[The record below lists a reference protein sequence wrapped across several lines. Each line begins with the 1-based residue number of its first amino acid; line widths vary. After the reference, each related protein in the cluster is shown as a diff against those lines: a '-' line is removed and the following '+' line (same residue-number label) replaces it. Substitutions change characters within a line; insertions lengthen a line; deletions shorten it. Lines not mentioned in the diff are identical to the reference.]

1 LNYVRKPLAMAALT
15 LVAALALAAC
25 GSSSKKSNSSGAG
38 KAGATGA
45 GLDLS
50 IAETG
55 KTAKYTLPKTVTGGL
70 QTLTLANKGKKPH
83 GAQLVRLEGNH
94 TPQEALKQIASQSNK
109 TPSWL
114 RAEGGLGPVPPGK
127 TADATLMLKPGK
139 YVVFD
144 PPQGP
149 SGPSGAP
156 AYSQL
161 TVAGGAGGALP
172 NTPTTITAANPGK
185 DKYRWD
191 VSGQLTTGLQ
201 NVTFVSK
208 GKDAL
213 HLIGAFRLKGNP
225 SQAEILKA
233 LGSNGPPP
241 KFIDQSSFFSTAI
254 LDGGK
259 SDTTS
264 LNLPKP
270 GTYVLFCPLADREG
284 GKSHDQEGLITKV
297 QVG

>member
-1 LNYVRKPLAMAALT
+1 LAAVT
-15 LVAALALAAC
+15 IFAALALAAC

-38 KAGATGA
+38 KAGGTGA
-45 GLDLS
+45 GLDLA

-55 KTAKYTLPKTVTGGL
+55 KTAKYTAPKTVTGGL

-83 GAQLVRLEGNH
+83 GAQLVRVVGNH
-94 TPQEALKQIASQSNK
+94 TPQEVLKQIASQSNK

-127 TADATLMLKPGK
+127 TADATLVLEPGK

-144 PPQGP
+144 PPEGP
-149 SGPSGAP
+149 SGPGGAP

-161 TVAGGAGGALP
+161 TVAGGSGGALP

-191 VSGQLTTGLQ
+191 VSGQLTTGTQ

-208 GKDAL
+208 GKNSF
-213 HLIGAFRLKGNP
+213 HLIGAFRVKGNP
-225 SQAEILKA
+225 SQAEIIKG
-233 LGSNGPPP
+233 LGSNGAPP
-241 KFIDQSSFFSTAI
+241 KFVDQASFSTSAVI
-254 LDGGK
+254 DGGK
-259 SDTTS
+259 SQTT
-264 LNLPKP
+264 PITFTGP
-270 GTYVLFCPLADREG
+270 GKWVLWCPLTDRDG
-284 GKSHDQEGLITKV
+284 GKEHFKEGLLKTITVK
-297 QVG
+297 